1 MNDFDAVG
9 VTDVGRI
16 RTLNEDAWYA
26 GEHLVVVADGMGG
39 HAAGD
44 VASALTISALVAC
57 DEGGVDRGGLAASV
71 RAAND
76 AVLEHART
84 HPEAVGLGSTVC
96 GLARTAD
103 GWLVFNAGDSRCY
116 VIEKGTLRQVTS
128 DHSEVQELVDN
139 NLISAADARIHPN
152 RNVITRAVGQEPHP
166 VVDFFTVAAGHGARF
181 VLASD
186 GLHSEI
192 DDCRIAE
199 ICASTVSARELALAL
214 VDAALE
220 AGGHDNVT
228 VIVVDDLSDSDSAGR
243 SGYTT
248 VPRDLIVREV
258 AK

>member
-1 MNDFDAVG
+1 M
-9 VTDVGRI
+9 
-16 RTLNEDAWYA
+16 
-26 GEHLVVVADGMGG
+26 
-39 HAAGD
+39 
-44 VASALTISALVAC
+44 
-57 DEGGVDRGGLAASV
+57 
-71 RAAND
+71 
-76 AVLEHART
+76 
-84 HPEAVGLGSTVC
+84 
-96 GLARTAD
+96 
-103 GWLVFNAGDSRCY
+103 
-116 VIEKGTLRQVTS
+116 
-128 DHSEVQELVDN
+128 
-139 NLISAADARIHPN
+139 
-152 RNVITRAVGQEPHP
+152 
-166 VVDFFTVAAGHGARF
+166 VDFFTVAAGHGARF